1 MAFPPKMYRVPFLD
15 AWGKQ
20 QQWIQSVE
28 LHHDNWCGC
37 TNWFAHLLDSVIPLD
52 SKNRGKTIQ
61 EIIEHSKNQI
71 RALPALPLQPW
82 PGTSDNGG
90 DQGTGDDGNAGDG
103 PEEKEDFA
111 EPIPE
116 DEVFALLENAAND
129 ENVPGKHSL
138 YPIQSN
144 KQYKSWIRKNKSQK
158 HFSTLGTTDEGLLLN
173 QLLKECTKTSQMQ
186 SLLQQMVQK
195 NQTHPGKK
203 EDAETHRARKKK
215 TTAFYRTSKKS
226 AKRHKK
232 HRETS
237 SSSSTTSGSSNSTKT
252 STS

>member
-129 ENVPGKHSL
+129 ENVPG
-138 YPIQSN
+138 
-144 KQYKSWIRKNKSQK
+144 
-158 HFSTLGTTDEGLLLN
+158 
-173 QLLKECTKTSQMQ
+173 
-186 SLLQQMVQK
+186 
-195 NQTHPGKK
+195 
-203 EDAETHRARKKK
+203 
-215 TTAFYRTSKKS
+215 
-226 AKRHKK
+226 
-232 HRETS
+232 
-237 SSSSTTSGSSNSTKT
+237 
-252 STS
+252 